1 MTRRIAYVVAALLVP
16 GGLVALI
23 GIMLFKALTRTEK
36 GRKAIDRV
44 QSMWRTPLPVF
55 RTVRQA
61 A

>member
-23 GIMLFKALTRTEK
+23 GIMLFKALTRTQK
-36 GRKAIDRV
+36 GRKAMDRV
-44 QSMWRTPLPVF
+44 QNIWRRPLPAF
-55 RTVRQA
+55 GTVRQA

>member
-1 MTRRIAYVVAALLVP
+1 MTRRIAYLLAALVVP

-23 GIMLFKALTRTEK
+23 GAMLFKALTRTRQ
-36 GRKAIDRV
+36 GRKAMDRV
-44 QSMWRTPLPVF
+44 QNIWRRPLPVF